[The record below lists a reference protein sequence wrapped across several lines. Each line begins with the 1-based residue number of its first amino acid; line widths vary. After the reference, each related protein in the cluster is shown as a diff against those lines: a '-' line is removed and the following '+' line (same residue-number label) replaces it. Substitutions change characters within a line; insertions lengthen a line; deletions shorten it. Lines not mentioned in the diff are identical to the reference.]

1 MKTMKYK
8 REFMDRENYDD
19 SNRFFDHDLLNE
31 LESAPNKMT
40 YNEFYHMVKIINST
54 ENVGDKL
61 FWETPE
67 FDESDFEIIDNTIR
81 FKEGILINNDANS
94 FFLEYVKPLVDT
106 YLANHS
112 NEINE
117 EVDENSYER
126 AMSLLK

>member
-19 SNRFFDHDLLNE
+19 PNRFFDYDLLDD
-31 LESAPNKMT
+31 LESAPNKMN
-40 YNEFYHMVKIINST
+40 YKEFYHMVRIINST
-54 ENVGDKL
+54 ENIDNKL

-81 FKEGILINNDANS
+81 FKEGILINNDANV
-94 FFLEYVKPLVDT
+94 FFLEYVKPLVDN
-106 YLANHS
+106 YLANYS